1 MSEKEAQKADWIYL
15 PEDVQEI
22 SLWSCLHD
30 GELISCRS
38 NLLERFVTL
47 EIQVEHLVKD
57 KENPISFFLKL
68 EEVTSVRA
76 LGNFRWV
83 GKFEKPENISREE
96 EVKLVKEYWAK
107 WRAESVSWAEFETSL
122 ATDPLQIR
130 DASYVSKNDETTL
143 RLGGFLDG
151 EKFDDIYFDV
161 FLRGKTLTASR
172 SDGADFSLE
181 QFIDLGK
188 EYWNSFGNK

>member
-1 MSEKEAQKADWIYL
+1 MPQ
-15 PEDVQEI
+15 DVQEI

-47 EIQVEHLVKD
+47 EFSVFYLLKNEETPVTFL
-57 KENPISFFLKL
+57 LKL
-68 EEVTSVRA
+68 DDVSSVRA
-76 LGNFRWV
+76 IGNFRWV

-107 WRAESVSWAEFETSL
+107 WREESLSWSEFESAL
-122 ATDPLQIR
+122 VTDPLQIT
-130 DASYVSKNDETTL
+130 DASYVTDDVTTTL

-151 EKFDDIYFDV
+151 EKFDDIYFYV

-172 SDGADFSLE
+172 SDGEDFSL
-181 QFIDLGK
+181 QSFIDLGIK
-188 EYWNSFGNK
+188 YWDAFGK